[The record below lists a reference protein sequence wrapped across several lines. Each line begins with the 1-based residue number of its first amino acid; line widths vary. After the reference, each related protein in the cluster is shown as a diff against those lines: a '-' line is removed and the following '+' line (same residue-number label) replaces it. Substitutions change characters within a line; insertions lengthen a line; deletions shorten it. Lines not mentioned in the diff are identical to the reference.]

1 MAMNVLILSGQAAT
15 VPLVLALLSSKA
27 SKPNL
32 FRVDTQDDVSHLLTW
47 AACDMLVIDATA
59 DGYGR
64 RFDAASLRAQHPGL
78 PIVVLDPPATPA
90 ADQATD
96 ALLQAVRMISP
107 HATLVSPH
115 PPADPAPVAPPSPA
129 GLTGRQHDVLR
140 LLRQGCST
148 REIASVLGL
157 AVPTVKSH
165 LRALYRHL
173 GAANRL
179 EAVLKAAP
187 DTPPPRQAALRVVV

>member
-1 MAMNVLILSGQAAT
+1 MAMNVLILSSRAAS
-15 VPLVLALLSSKA
+15 VPMVQALLRA
-27 SKPNL
+27 RAGKPNL
-32 FRVDTQDDVSHLLTW
+32 FRVGAPEDVNHLLAW
-47 AACDMLVIDATA
+47 ATCDMLVIDASA
-59 DGYGR
+59 EGYGH
-64 RFDAASLRAQHPGL
+64 RFDAATLRAQHPGL
-78 PIVVLDPPATPA
+78 PIVVLDTTPPPA
-90 ADQATD
+90 DHGTD

-107 HATLVSPH
+107 QAELVSPQ
-115 PPADPAPVAPPSPA
+115 PPAEPPPTHTA
-129 GLTGRQHDVLR
+129 LTGRQRDVLR

-148 REIASVLGL
+148 REIAGLLGL

-187 DTPPPRQAALRVVV
+187 AQAAALPRTAALRVVV